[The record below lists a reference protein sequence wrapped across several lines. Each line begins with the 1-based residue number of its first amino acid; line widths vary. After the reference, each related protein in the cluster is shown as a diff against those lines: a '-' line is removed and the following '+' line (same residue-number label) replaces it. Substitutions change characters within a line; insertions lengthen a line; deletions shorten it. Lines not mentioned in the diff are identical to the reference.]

1 MTDNLEYSNLFNY
14 CTQTLLDQKRRE
26 ETELF
31 NKLMKNIKNKIKN
44 ALIDKKT
51 HIILYDDTFNN
62 NVKNIVR
69 KLKKKLY
76 PFNVIYRKKTISER
90 SFLDII
96 FENNVFILIID
107 WSNYFSYH
115 MNSKLHNMIHKYI
128 DCKKKTFEL
137 DVNFYN
143 IKNIENYNDNI
154 QSDNTDHSN
163 ATYESFDLIN

>member
-51 HIILYDDTFNN
+51 HIILYDDIFNI

-69 KLKKKLY
+69 KLKK
-76 PFNVIYRKKTISER
+76 
-90 SFLDII
+90 
-96 FENNVFILIID
+96 
-107 WSNYFSYH
+107 
-115 MNSKLHNMIHKYI
+115 
-128 DCKKKTFEL
+128 
-137 DVNFYN
+137 
-143 IKNIENYNDNI
+143 
-154 QSDNTDHSN
+154 
-163 ATYESFDLIN
+163 